1 MQIVSRARPFHII
14 MQLTWTSIFI
24 IILYLYIHFSQQVNN
39 YIFKFPGF
47 HVHGFS
53 SDCNQTSKWDKD
65 PQDES
70 RTLKMKE
77 NCLINH
83 FLIEFLSFYFLELA
97 NVSK

>member
-77 NCLINH
+77 NCLMNL
-83 FLIEFLSFYFLELA
+83 FLIEFLPFYFLELA